1 MGFNSGFKGL
11 NCVITEYIQMTSVY
25 GQSLPVEKEQPNTA
39 PEHATGTDFGQCV
52 EGWFPL
58 QNTFKPT

>member
-1 MGFNSGFKGL
+1 
-11 NCVITEYIQMTSVY
+11 MTSVY

-39 PEHATGTDFGQCV
+39 PEYAVGTDFGQSE

-58 QNTFKPT
+58 QNTFKPI